1 MINITAAAAKQI
13 LISGSSEPEGSA
25 LRVAAKRGP
34 DGSIQYGMG
43 FDGEREGDF
52 LFDSH
57 GVTFVVAPTS
67 APFLEGTTLD
77 FVEMQPGDFQFI
89 FFNPQD
95 AAAPGA
101 QEQSSGNSAAS

>member
-13 LISGSSEPEGSA
+13 LISSSSEPAGTA
-25 LRVAAKRGP
+25 LRVAAKRAA

-57 GVTFVVAPTS
+57 GVTFVVAPSS
-67 APFLEGTTLD
+67 AQLLEGTTLD

-95 AAAPGA
+95 TPP
-101 QEQSSGNSAAS
+101 AASAPQPHGESPS

>member
-13 LISGSSEPEGSA
+13 LISSSSEPQGTA
-25 LRVAAKRGP
+25 LRVAAKRSE

-43 FDGEREGDF
+43 FDSEREGDF

-57 GVTFVVAPTS
+57 GVTFVVAPNS
-67 APFLEGTTLD
+67 APLLEGTTLD

-95 AAAPGA
+95 TPPPA
-101 QEQSSGNSAAS
+101 QDAQPRGDSPS